1 MAVQHDRAMVL
12 DRGPQATFAP
22 EQIGR
27 TQAITPEGYLL
38 CSDVRIARTGAM
50 LYRPDEVPEVRP
62 AANGQMVVIMRDA
75 DVLFAPE
82 TIASFSGKPVT
93 NDHPPA
99 LLSET
104 DTRKYQVGVLLN
116 PRRGEGVDT
125 EYLMADLLITDAD
138 TIKLIVAKKKREVSP
153 GYDAELE
160 EVKPGLGRQTAI
172 LGNHL
177 AIVDRGR
184 GGSTCAIQDTETDMA
199 KRRKM
204 SLMDRLR
211 AAFRDNDETAFESA
225 LADAP
230 EGLGE
235 EPDGDEGGVHV
246 HIHNAPADPVTP
258 AAATVDTDEDPYEAR
273 FKALED
279 AMAGMSAKFDEMA
292 AAQTAST
299 TEPTVQVTDEDAE
312 EDEPADSKEVM
323 DAAAKAE
330 IIFPGYKSGTMDG
343 EPKRRALTDM
353 RRDVLTRAL
362 NDSARKAPVEAIL
375 AGVDLAASK
384 PAQVR
389 VLFDAAAAVAKAHN
403 TRPRVTAIPQGP
415 MTAALMQ
422 EKIAARRA
430 KASGR

>member
-1 MAVQHDRAMVL
+1 MAVHHDRAMVL
-12 DRGPQATFAP
+12 DRGSQATYAP
-22 EQIGR
+22 EQLGR
-27 TQAITPEGYLL
+27 TQALTPEGYLL

-75 DVLFAPE
+75 DVLFAPDA
-82 TIASFSGKPVT
+82 IASFNGKPVT

-104 DTRKYQVGVLLN
+104 DTRKYQIGVVLN
-116 PRRGEGVDT
+116 PRRGEGVDS
-125 EYLMADLLITDAD
+125 EYLMADLLITDAA
-138 TIKLIVAKKKREVSP
+138 TIALIVAKKKREVSP

-184 GGSTCAIQDTETDMA
+184 GGSSCAIQDMETNMA

-246 HIHNAPADPVTP
+246 HIHNAPTEPVAP
-258 AAATVDTDEDPYEAR
+258 AAAVADENPYEER

-279 AMAGMSAKFDEMA
+279 AIAGMGARFDEMA

-299 TEPTVQVTDEDAE
+299 TEPNVQVTDEDPE

-343 EPKRRALTDM
+343 EPKSRAITDM

>member
-1 MAVQHDRAMVL
+1 
-12 DRGPQATFAP
+12 
-22 EQIGR
+22 
-27 TQAITPEGYLL
+27 
-38 CSDVRIARTGAM
+38 
-50 LYRPDEVPEVRP
+50 
-62 AANGQMVVIMRDA
+62 
-75 DVLFAPE
+75 
-82 TIASFSGKPVT
+82 
-93 NDHPPA
+93 
-99 LLSET
+99 
-104 DTRKYQVGVLLN
+104 
-116 PRRGEGVDT
+116 
-125 EYLMADLLITDAD
+125 
-138 TIKLIVAKKKREVSP
+138 
-153 GYDAELE
+153 
-160 EVKPGLGRQTAI
+160 
-172 LGNHL
+172 
-177 AIVDRGR
+177 
-184 GGSTCAIQDTETDMA
+184 MA
-199 KRRKM
+199 KPRKM

-230 EGLGE
+230 EGLAGE
-235 EPDGDEGGVHV
+235 PEGGVHV
-246 HIHNAPADPVTP
+246 HIHNAPADPVAP
-258 AAATVDTDEDPYEAR
+258 AAAATVDTDEDPCEAR

-292 AAQTAST
+292 ASKVETPAAV
-299 TEPTVQVTDEDAE
+299 EVTDEDAE
-312 EDEPADSKEVM
+312 EDEPAHSKEVM

-353 RRDVLTRAL
+353 RRDVLNRAL

-430 KASGR
+430 KPSGR

>member
-1 MAVQHDRAMVL
+1 MAVHHDRAMVL
-12 DRGPQATFAP
+12 DRGSQATYAP
-22 EQIGR
+22 EQLGR
-27 TQAITPEGYLL
+27 TQALTPEGYLL

-75 DVLFAPE
+75 DVLFAPDA
-82 TIASFSGKPVT
+82 IASFNGKPVT

-104 DTRKYQVGVLLN
+104 DTRKYQIGVVLN
-116 PRRGEGVDT
+116 PRRGEGVDS
-125 EYLMADLLITDAD
+125 EYLMADLLITDAA
-138 TIKLIVAKKKREVSP
+138 TIALIVAKRKREVSP

-184 GGSTCAIQDTETDMA
+184 GGSSCAIQDMETYMA

-246 HIHNAPADPVTP
+246 HIHNAPTEPVAP
-258 AAATVDTDEDPYEAR
+258 AAAVADENPYEER

-279 AMAGMSAKFDEMA
+279 AIAGMGARFDEMA
-292 AAQTAST
+292 AAKTAST
-299 TEPTVQVTDEDAE
+299 TEPNVQVTDEDAE

-330 IIFPGYKSGTMDG
+330 IIFPGYKTGTMDG
-343 EPKRRALTDM
+343 EPKRRAITDM

-403 TRPRVTAIPQGP
+403 TRPRITAIPQGP

>member
-1 MAVQHDRAMVL
+1 MTLHHDRAMVL
-12 DRGPQATFAP
+12 DRGPQATYAP

-27 TQAITPEGYLL
+27 TQAFTPEGYLL
-38 CSDVRIARTGAM
+38 CSDVRLARTGAM

-62 AANGQMVVIMRDA
+62 AANGQMVVITRDGE
-75 DVLFAPE
+75 VLFSPE
-82 TIASFSGKPVT
+82 TMASFSGKPVT

-99 LLSET
+99 LLSES
-104 DTRKYQVGVLLN
+104 DTRKYQVGVVLN
-116 PRRGEGVDT
+116 PRRGEGVDS
-125 EYLMADLLITDAD
+125 EYLVGDLLITDKS
-138 TIKLIVAKKKREVSP
+138 TIDLIVAKKKREVSP

-160 EVKPGLGRQTAI
+160 EVKPGLGRQTRI

-184 GGSTCAIQDTETDMA
+184 GGSTCAIQDKETDMA
-199 KRRKM
+199 KRRTM

-235 EPDGDEGGVHV
+235 DPDGDEGGVHV
-246 HIHNAPADPVTP
+246 HIHNAPTDPASGAVVT
-258 AAATVDTDEDPYEAR
+258 ADTDENPYEQR

-279 AMAGMSAKFDEMA
+279 AIAGMSARFDEMA
-292 AAQTAST
+292 AAKVETDPVVA
-299 TEPTVQVTDEDAE
+299 VTDEEAE
-312 EDEPADSKEVM
+312 EDEPADSSEVM

-330 IIFPGYKSGTMDG
+330 IIFPGYKTGTMDG
-343 EPKRRALTDM
+343 QPKRRAITDM

-362 NDSARKAPVEAIL
+362 ADTARKAPVEAIL

-403 TRPRVTAIPQGP
+403 TRPRINAIPQGP
-415 MTAALMQ
+415 MTAAKLQ
-422 EKIAARRA
+422 EKINERRN
-430 KASGR
+430 KGR

>member
-12 DRGPQATFAP
+12 DRGSQATYAP

-62 AANGQMVVIMRDA
+62 APNGQMVVIMRDA

-82 TIASFSGKPVT
+82 AIASFSGKPVT

-104 DTRKYQVGVLLN
+104 DTRKYQIGVLLN

-138 TIKLIVAKKKREVSP
+138 TIALIVAKKKREVSP

-160 EVKPGLGRQTAI
+160 EVKPGLGRQTSI

-184 GGSTCAIQDTETDMA
+184 GGSTCAIQDKETDMA
-199 KRRKM
+199 KPRKM

-230 EGLGE
+230 EGLAG

-246 HIHNAPADPVTP
+246 HIHNAPAADPAP
-258 AAATVDTDEDPYEAR
+258 AAATTDTDEDPYEAC
-273 FKALED
+273 FKAIED
-279 AMAGMSAKFDEMA
+279 AMAGISARFDEMTA
-292 AAQTAST
+292 ARPAIDPVVA
-299 TEPTVQVTDEDAE
+299 VTDEEAE
-312 EDEPADSKEVM
+312 EDKPADSKEVM

-330 IIFPGYKSGTMDG
+330 IIFPGYKTGTMDG

-362 NDSARKAPVEAIL
+362 TDSARKAPVEAIL

>member
-1 MAVQHDRAMVL
+1 MAVHHDRAMVL
-12 DRGPQATFAP
+12 DRGSQATYAP
-22 EQIGR
+22 EQLGR
-27 TQAITPEGYLL
+27 TQALTPEGYLL

-75 DVLFAPE
+75 DVLFAPDA
-82 TIASFSGKPVT
+82 IASFNGKPVT

-104 DTRKYQVGVLLN
+104 DTRKYQIGVVLN
-116 PRRGEGVDT
+116 PRRGEGVDS
-125 EYLMADLLITDAD
+125 EYLMADLLITDAA
-138 TIKLIVAKKKREVSP
+138 TIALIVAKKKREVSP

-184 GGSTCAIQDTETDMA
+184 GGSSCAIQDTETDMA

-246 HIHNAPADPVTP
+246 HIHNAPTEPVAP
-258 AAATVDTDEDPYEAR
+258 AAAVADENPYEER

-279 AMAGMSAKFDEMA
+279 AIAGMGARFDEIA
-292 AAQTAST
+292 ATKTAST
-299 TEPTVQVTDEDAE
+299 TEPNVQVTDEDAE

-330 IIFPGYKSGTMDG
+330 IIFPGYKTGTMDG
-343 EPKRRALTDM
+343 QPKRRAITDM

-362 NDSARKAPVEAIL
+362 TDSARKAPVEAIL

-403 TRPRVTAIPQGP
+403 TRPRVNAIPQGP
-415 MTAALMQ
+415 MTAAKLQ
-422 EKIAARRA
+422 EKINERRA
-430 KASGR
+430 KAR

>member
-12 DRGPQATFAP
+12 DRGPQATYAP

-75 DVLFAPE
+75 DVLFAPDA
-82 TIASFSGKPVT
+82 IASFNGKPVT

-104 DTRKYQVGVLLN
+104 DTRKYQIGVVLN
-116 PRRGEGVDT
+116 PRRGEGVES
-125 EYLMADLLITDAD
+125 EYLMADLLITDAA
-138 TIKLIVAKKKREVSP
+138 TIALIVAKKKREVSP

-160 EVKPGLGRQTAI
+160 EVKPGLGRQTSI
-172 LGNHL
+172 LGNHV

-184 GGSTCAIQDTETDMA
+184 GGSTCAIQDKETDMA
-199 KRRKM
+199 KPRKM

-225 LADAP
+225 LADGA
-230 EGLGE
+230 EDLGV

-246 HIHNAPADPVTP
+246 HIHNAPSEPAP
-258 AAATVDTDEDPYEAR
+258 AAATTDTDEDPYEAR
-273 FKALED
+273 FKAIED
-279 AMAGMSAKFDEMA
+279 AIAGMGARFDELA
-292 AAQTAST
+292 AAQAASS
-299 TEPTVQVTDEDAE
+299 TEPTVQVTDEDAA

-343 EPKRRALTDM
+343 EPKRRAITDM

-384 PAQVR
+384 PAQIR

-403 TRPRVTAIPQGP
+403 TRPRVNAIPQGP
-415 MTAALMQ
+415 MTAAKLQ
-422 EKIAARRA
+422 EKINERRA
-430 KASGR
+430 KAR

>member
-1 MAVQHDRAMVL
+1 MTLHHDRAMVL
-12 DRGPQATFAP
+12 DRGSQATYAP

-27 TQAITPEGYLL
+27 TQAFTPEGYLL
-38 CSDVRIARTGAM
+38 CSDVRLARTGAM

-62 AANGQMVVIMRDA
+62 APNGQMVVITRDA

-82 TIASFSGKPVT
+82 TLASFSGKPVT

-99 LLSET
+99 LLTES
-104 DTRKYQVGVLLN
+104 DTRKYQIGVVLN
-116 PRRGEGVDT
+116 PRRGEGVDA
-125 EYLMADLLITDAD
+125 EYLVGDLLITDSA
-138 TIKLIVAKKKREVSP
+138 TIALIVAKKKREVSP

-160 EVKPGLGRQTAI
+160 EVKPGLGRQTRI

-184 GGSTCAIQDTETDMA
+184 GGPTCAIQDKETDMA
-199 KRRKM
+199 KRRTM

-246 HIHNAPADPVTP
+246 HIHNAPTEPAP
-258 AAATVDTDEDPYEAR
+258 AAVTTADTDENPYEAR

-279 AMAGMSAKFDEMA
+279 AIAGMTARFDEMA
-292 AAQTAST
+292 AAKPDP
-299 TEPTVQVTDEDAE
+299 EPVVAVTDEEAE
-312 EDEPADSKEVM
+312 EDEPADSSEVM

-330 IIFPGYKSGTMDG
+330 IIFPGYKTGTMDG
-343 EPKRRALTDM
+343 QPKRRAITDM

-362 NDSARKAPVEAIL
+362 ADSARKAPVEAIL

-389 VLFDAAAAVAKAHN
+389 VLFDAAAAVAKSHN
-403 TRPRVTAIPQGP
+403 ARPRINAIPQGP
-415 MTAALMQ
+415 MTAAKLQ
-422 EKIAARRA
+422 EKINERRA
-430 KASGR
+430 KAR

>member
-1 MAVQHDRAMVL
+1 MAVHHDRAMVL
-12 DRGPQATFAP
+12 DRGSQATYAP
-22 EQIGR
+22 EQLGR
-27 TQAITPEGYLL
+27 TQALTPEGYLL

-75 DVLFAPE
+75 DVLFAPDA
-82 TIASFSGKPVT
+82 IASFNGKPVT

-104 DTRKYQVGVLLN
+104 DTRNYQIGVVLN
-116 PRRGEGVDT
+116 PRRGEGVDS
-125 EYLMADLLITDAD
+125 EYLMADLLITDAA
-138 TIKLIVAKKKREVSP
+138 TIALIVAKKKREVSP

-184 GGSTCAIQDTETDMA
+184 GGSSCAIQDTETDMA

-246 HIHNAPADPVTP
+246 HIHNAPTEPVAP
-258 AAATVDTDEDPYEAR
+258 AAAVVDENPYEER

-279 AMAGMSAKFDEMA
+279 AIAGMGARFDEMA
-292 AAQTAST
+292 AAK
-299 TEPTVQVTDEDAE
+299 TEAPAATEVKDEDAE

-330 IIFPGYKSGTMDG
+330 IIFPGYKTGTMDG
-343 EPKRRALTDM
+343 EPKRRAITVM

-362 NDSARKAPVEAIL
+362 NDSARKGPVEAIL
-375 AGVDLAASK
+375 AGVDLATSR

-389 VLFDAAAAVAKAHN
+389 VLFDAAAAVAREHN

-422 EKIAARRA
+422 EKIEARRA

>member
-12 DRGPQATFAP
+12 DRGPQATYAP

-27 TQAITPEGYLL
+27 TQAVTPEGYLL

-75 DVLFAPE
+75 DVLFAPDA
-82 TIASFSGKPVT
+82 IASFNGKPVT

-104 DTRKYQVGVLLN
+104 DTRKYQIGVVLN
-116 PRRGEGVDT
+116 PRRGEGVDS
-125 EYLMADLLITDAD
+125 EYLMADLLITDAA
-138 TIKLIVAKKKREVSP
+138 TIALIVAKKKREVSP

-184 GGSTCAIQDTETDMA
+184 GGSSCAIQDTETDMA

-246 HIHNAPADPVTP
+246 HIHNAPTEPVAP
-258 AAATVDTDEDPYEAR
+258 AAAVADENPYEER

-279 AMAGMSAKFDEMA
+279 AIAGMGARFDEIA
-292 AAQTAST
+292 ATKTAST
-299 TEPTVQVTDEDAE
+299 TEPNVQVTDEDAE

-330 IIFPGYKSGTMDG
+330 IIFPGYKTGTMDG
-343 EPKRRALTDM
+343 EPKRRAITDM

-403 TRPRVTAIPQGP
+403 TRPRVNAIPQGP
-415 MTAALMQ
+415 MTAAKLQ
-422 EKIAARRA
+422 EKINERRA
-430 KASGR
+430 KAR

>member
-1 MAVQHDRAMVL
+1 MTVQHDRAMVL
-12 DRGPQATFAP
+12 DRGSQATYAP

-27 TQAITPEGYLL
+27 TQAFTPEGYLL

-62 AANGQMVVIMRDA
+62 VANGQMVVIMRDA

-104 DTRKYQVGVLLN
+104 DTRKYQIGVLLN
-116 PRRGEGVDT
+116 PRRGEGVDS

-138 TIKLIVAKKKREVSP
+138 TIALIVARKKREVSP

-160 EVKPGLGRQTAI
+160 EVKPGLGRQTSI

-184 GGSTCAIQDTETDMA
+184 GGSTCAIQDKETDMA
-199 KRRKM
+199 KPRKM

-230 EGLGE
+230 EGLVG

-258 AAATVDTDEDPYEAR
+258 PATADSDEDPYEAR

-279 AMAGMSAKFDEMA
+279 AITGMSARFDEMA
-292 AAQTAST
+292 ASKVETPAAV
-299 TEPTVQVTDEDAE
+299 EVTDEDAE

-362 NDSARKAPVEAIL
+362 TDSARKAPVEAIL
-375 AGVDLAASK
+375 AGVDLATSK

-415 MTAALMQ
+415 MTAAIMQ

>member
-12 DRGPQATFAP
+12 DRGPQATYAP

-82 TIASFSGKPVT
+82 TLASFSGKPVT

-104 DTRKYQVGVLLN
+104 DTRKYQIGVLLN
-116 PRRGEGVDT
+116 PRRGEGVDS

-160 EVKPGLGRQTAI
+160 EVKPGLGRQTSI

-184 GGSTCAIQDTETDMA
+184 GGSTCAIQDKETDMA
-199 KRRKM
+199 KPRKM

-230 EGLGE
+230 EGLAG

-246 HIHNAPADPVTP
+246 HIHNAPADPVAP
-258 AAATVDTDEDPYEAR
+258 AAAATVDTDEDPYEAR

-292 AAQTAST
+292 ASKVETPAAV
-299 TEPTVQVTDEDAE
+299 EVTDEDAE
-312 EDEPADSKEVM
+312 EDEPAHSKEVM

-353 RRDVLTRAL
+353 RRDVLNRAL

-430 KASGR
+430 KPSGR

>member
-1 MAVQHDRAMVL
+1 MAVHHDRAMVL
-12 DRGPQATFAP
+12 DRGPQATYAP
-22 EQIGR
+22 EQLGR
-27 TQAITPEGYLL
+27 TQALTPEGYLL

-75 DVLFAPE
+75 DVLFASDA
-82 TIASFSGKPVT
+82 IASFNGKPVT

-104 DTRKYQVGVLLN
+104 DTRKYQIGVVLN
-116 PRRGEGVDT
+116 PRRGEGVDS
-125 EYLMADLLITDAD
+125 EYLMADLLITDAA
-138 TIKLIVAKKKREVSP
+138 TIALIVAKKKREVSP

-184 GGSTCAIQDTETDMA
+184 GGSSCAIQDTETDMA

-246 HIHNAPADPVTP
+246 HIHNAPTEPVAP
-258 AAATVDTDEDPYEAR
+258 AAAVADENPYEER

-279 AMAGMSAKFDEMA
+279 AIAGMSARFDEMA
-292 AAQTAST
+292 AAK
-299 TEPTVQVTDEDAE
+299 TEAPATVEVSDEEAE

-343 EPKRRALTDM
+343 EPKRRAITDM

-375 AGVDLAASK
+375 AGVDLATSK

-389 VLFDAAAAVAKAHN
+389 VLFDAAAAVAREHN

-430 KASGR
+430 KSSGR

>member
-1 MAVQHDRAMVL
+1 
-12 DRGPQATFAP
+12 
-22 EQIGR
+22 
-27 TQAITPEGYLL
+27 
-38 CSDVRIARTGAM
+38 
-50 LYRPDEVPEVRP
+50 
-62 AANGQMVVIMRDA
+62 
-75 DVLFAPE
+75 
-82 TIASFSGKPVT
+82 
-93 NDHPPA
+93 
-99 LLSET
+99 
-104 DTRKYQVGVLLN
+104 
-116 PRRGEGVDT
+116 
-125 EYLMADLLITDAD
+125 
-138 TIKLIVAKKKREVSP
+138 
-153 GYDAELE
+153 
-160 EVKPGLGRQTAI
+160 
-172 LGNHL
+172 
-177 AIVDRGR
+177 
-184 GGSTCAIQDTETDMA
+184 MA

-246 HIHNAPADPVTP
+246 HIHNAPTEPVAP
-258 AAATVDTDEDPYEAR
+258 AAAVVDENPYEER

-279 AMAGMSAKFDEMA
+279 AIAGMGARFDEMA
-292 AAQTAST
+292 AAK
-299 TEPTVQVTDEDAE
+299 TEAPAATEVKDEDAE

-330 IIFPGYKSGTMDG
+330 IIFPGYKTGTMDG
-343 EPKRRALTDM
+343 EPKRRAITVM

-362 NDSARKAPVEAIL
+362 NDSARKGPVEAIL
-375 AGVDLAASK
+375 AGVDLATSR

-389 VLFDAAAAVAKAHN
+389 VLFDAAAAVAREHN

-422 EKIAARRA
+422 EKIEARRA